1 MQPRLDKTYPPT
13 GTLRKER
20 FHIVGSR
27 DVRNAPQNR
36 GPIMHVQTRR
46 LDEEPSKRRKKEEE
60 NQEMEMTVGDAS
72 EIDGCRA

>member
-1 MQPRLDKTYPPT
+1 
-13 GTLRKER
+13 
-20 FHIVGSR
+20 
-27 DVRNAPQNR
+27 
-36 GPIMHVQTRR
+36 MHGQTRR